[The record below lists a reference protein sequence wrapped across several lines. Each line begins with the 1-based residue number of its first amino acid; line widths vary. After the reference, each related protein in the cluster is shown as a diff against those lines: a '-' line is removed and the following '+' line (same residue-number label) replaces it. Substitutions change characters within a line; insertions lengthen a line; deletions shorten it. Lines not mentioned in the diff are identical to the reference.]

1 MWETNN
7 SIDDSKEG
15 WLYLTVE
22 TLSAWLHGINSKHN
36 SDFYYLNG
44 LHSFRT
50 ENNLKSHGKVCK
62 NKDFCGNVIRSEK
75 GNIIEFNQYM
85 KSDKMQYFSY
95 ADLES
100 LIKKL
105 RWMYKQS
112 RNFFSSKNRWE

>member
-7 SIDDSKEG
+7 SIDDSEEG

-22 TLSAWLHGINSKHN
+22 TLSAWLHGINSKRN

-50 ENNLKSHGKVCK
+50 EKNLKSHGKVCK
-62 NKDFCGNVIRSEK
+62 YKDFCENVIPSEK

-85 KSDKMQYFSY
+85 KSEKMQYFSY

-100 LIKKL
+100 LIKII